1 MKWDK
6 VAQIGN
12 PTKSAAVNHC
22 IKQVQR
28 SQARSEGKA
37 TDARRDLEFAEFLQ
51 LLALNMS
58 RGESVPQCHELL
70 RHLFAAAVVL
80 QWHIIGRV
88 DDMEHLN
95 FSSLTPHLEHDFL
108 INIKIDW
115 SKNVMTETQS
125 SPQVVLGSMDER
137 LCPLAHL
144 GMYFSVLLHNA
155 GSIPL
160 LPDALFQM
168 RRSAGVPFCRVK
180 KEVLSSR
187 LRELFGCCIFCKLRE
202 GLLGSHSVRK
212 GACTYCRSRNVSLD
226 NTNQRGRWR
235 GRGSQASMQIGTY
248 TNTSRLSF
256 PDAIAASAL
265 CGAGGPCRY
274 EVAFA
279 ELRGDQFLRGIVPG
293 LYDLVGPGVARVLS
307 VALMWV
313 ATTDSLH
320 ESVVPPPS
328 IKARIREYVTSKL
341 LPDHSMGVCVVRVPL
356 LAVGTEQ
363 GGVEFVSSTTVFSAP
378 GGLDGTTQPAPANDH
393 LSVTPNVMMTS
404 SGEIWRRSSA
414 APAWWERRGW
424 RGGKRSGGIRITP
437 CSSSTLLPHARG
449 HSAFDAIDLIL
460 QKYGHHSSVTKI
472 IRAIAAD
479 KGARV
484 LGIAG

>member
-1 MKWDK
+1 MNCCGTCSPLPWYC
-6 VAQIGN
+6 
-12 PTKSAAVNHC
+12 S
-22 IKQVQR
+22 
-28 SQARSEGKA
+28 
-37 TDARRDLEFAEFLQ
+37 
-51 LLALNMS
+51 
-58 RGESVPQCHELL
+58 
-70 RHLFAAAVVL
+70 
-80 QWHIIGRV
+80 HIIGRV
-88 DDMEHLN
+88 DDMEHLI

-168 RRSAGVPFCRVK
+168 RRSAGVPFCQVK

-187 LRELFGCCIFCKLRE
+187 LRKLFGCCLFCKLRE
-202 GLLGSHSVRK
+202 GLLGSHNVRK

-256 PDAIAASAL
+256 PDA
-265 CGAGGPCRY
+265 
-274 EVAFA
+274 
-279 ELRGDQFLRGIVPG
+279 
-293 LYDLVGPGVARVLS
+293 
-307 VALMWV
+307 
-313 ATTDSLH
+313 
-320 ESVVPPPS
+320 PPS

-363 GGVEFVSSTTVFSAP
+363 A
-378 GGLDGTTQPAPANDH
+378 
-393 LSVTPNVMMTS
+393 S
-404 SGEIWRRSSA
+404 SGGGCGVLYYSFNEDEAQASTNIVGDGRLLARATTA
-414 APAWWERRGW
+414 AYWWYIMDHA
-424 RGGKRSGGIRITP
+424 S
-437 CSSSTLLPHARG
+437 LLR
-449 HSAFDAIDLIL
+449 
-460 QKYGHHSSVTKI
+460 
-472 IRAIAAD
+472 
-479 KGARV
+479 
-484 LGIAG
+484 